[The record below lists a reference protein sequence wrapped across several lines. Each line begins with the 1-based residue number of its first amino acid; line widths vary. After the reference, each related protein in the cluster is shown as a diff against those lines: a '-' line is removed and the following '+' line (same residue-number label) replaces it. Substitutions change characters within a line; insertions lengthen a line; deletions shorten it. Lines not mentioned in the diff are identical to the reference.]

1 MSPDEFGLDEFE
13 SLVYEAF
20 SLILERNV
28 GMDVSL
34 RCEPLVIKEFAKAY
48 KMDFLWLYSVCKIL
62 CDELNRAKD

>member
-1 MSPDEFGLDEFE
+1 MS
-13 SLVYEAF
+13 
-20 SLILERNV
+20 LEKNV